1 MKKKLAV
8 LPLFAL
14 LSVGVMGNA
23 WACCE
28 PTPPPRCDILFDT
41 NNDQI
46 RSSEKGEVAA
56 LAQRMVNEPQL
67 KITLEGHADERS
79 NPEYNLD
86 LALRR
91 AWHTKRALVAQ
102 GAGDNMIHIETYGEE
117 APLADGSGE
126 PVWQKNRCVNIV
138 E

>member
-1 MKKKLAV
+1 MNKKLAV
-8 LPLFAL
+8 LPLSALL
-14 LSVGVMGNA
+14 LSVSASVSAGM
-23 WACCE
+23 CCE
-28 PTPPPRCDILFDT
+28 PPPPRCDILFDT

-117 APLADGSGE
+117 APLASGSGE